1 MSSIPAAP
9 SISHCPNCG
18 APATGAW
25 CAGCG
30 QEALAGPNFSSRA
43 LRRQWDRIRH
53 TVVALVVHPG
63 QLTAEF
69 RDGQRARSVSPWRL
83 AINLVTFFFVL
94 SFVTDFRVASLA
106 RQDPGGALAGVISEA
121 ASLAHV
127 DVPTYLE
134 RVDRR
139 FDAIYTVLI
148 TVLVVIAALTARL
161 THWRPGAR
169 WSVHFVLALHLVA
182 WSFIVN
188 FIYLVAMRLF
198 NVSAFMVGTSAS
210 FSAVGASLLFLVI
223 LWQFGYVLVAFRRVY
238 ADSWMGG
245 SAKAAVMVIV
255 KLVAGNALAFV
266 SFWLAVQSLAQL
278 A

>member
-1 MSSIPAAP
+1 MRAYPSAESIAD
-9 SISHCPNCG
+9 CPNCG

-69 RDGQRARSVSPWRL
+69 RDGMRARSVSPWRL

-139 FDAIYTVLI
+139 FDAIYTVMIAL
-148 TVLVVIAALTARL
+148 LVAIAALTARL

-169 WSVHFVLALHLVA
+169 WSVHFVFALHLIA
-182 WSFIVN
+182 WSFIIN
-188 FIYLVAMRLF
+188 FVYLVAMRLF
-198 NVSAFMVGTSAS
+198 KLSAFMVGTDPSVSLGSA
-210 FSAVGASLLFLVI
+210 LLLLVVI
-223 LWQFGYVLVAFRRVY
+223 LWQFGYVLVASRRVY

-245 SAKAAVMVIV
+245 SVKAAVMVIV
-255 KLVAGNALAFV
+255 KLVAGNVLARL
-266 SFWLAVQSLAQL
+266 SFWLAVQSLVHVA
-278 A
+278 